1 MGRVDGFQ
9 LIKLVLRSIPTR
21 VSDFF
26 VVSLKKTLSP
36 ATVAARPTS
45 ELSPTARS
53 RRGVDGYVQRLR
65 TACPERP
72 RSSP

>member
-1 MGRVDGFQ
+1 MGQVDGFQ
-9 LIKLVLRSIPTR
+9 LVKLVLRSIPTH

-26 VVSLKKTLSP
+26 VVSLKLTLSP

-53 RRGVDGYVQRLR
+53 RRGVDVYVQRLR